1 MKRII
6 ATILL
11 MAGLPGAFAQ
21 GTFQFTATLNG
32 QNEVPPNNSTMSGSG
47 YFDLTGNTFN
57 YGISFSA
64 PAGEITNVAIHGPAG
79 PGFTAPIVFD
89 LGAASPVI
97 NPPPGIFSGVS
108 GTINNLTSAQI
119 DDLFAGLWYVNVY
132 TASGNF
138 PDGEIRGQI
147 MLVPEPSTYALVV
160 LGGGLFVR
168 FRRKK
173 STGYKPQTSTAS
185 NSL

>member
-1 MKRII
+1 MKKII

-32 QNEVPPNNSTMSGSG
+32 QNELPPNSSTTSGSG

-57 YGISFSA
+57 YGISFSV

-79 PGFTAPIVFD
+79 PGFTGPIIFN
-89 LGAASPVI
+89 LGAASPII
-97 NPPPGIFSGVS
+97 NPPPGVFSGVS

-119 DDLFAGLWYVNVY
+119 DNLFAGLWYANVY
-132 TASGNF
+132 TASGIF

-147 MLVPEPSTYALVV
+147 VLVPEPSTWALLV
-160 LGGGLFVR
+160 LGGGLLVWLK
-168 FRRKK
+168 RKK
-173 STGYKPQTSTAS
+173 STG
-185 NSL
+185 